1 MRYCRNCRKFTAG
14 QPAYCQFCGRSYG
27 VKLCPR
33 GHKSPRAASVCS
45 ECGSHE
51 LSTPHSSQAG
61 MSLIGTV
68 IGYVILSSLIL
79 FALYFAYRLFTSP
92 DSLLWL
98 MKLGLGLALVLLVWM
113 NVFGQP
119 GRK

>member
-1 MRYCRNCRKFTAG
+1 MRYCCSCHKFTAG
-14 QPAYCQFCGRSYG
+14 KPQYCQFCGRSYG

-33 GHKSPRAASVCS
+33 GHKNPRAANVCS
-45 ECGSHE
+45 ECGSEE
-51 LSTPHSSQAG
+51 LSTPHSSQTG

-68 IGYVILSSLIL
+68 IGYVILSALVL
-79 FALYFAYRLFTSP
+79 FALYFAYHLFTDP

-113 NVFGQP
+113 NAFGAS